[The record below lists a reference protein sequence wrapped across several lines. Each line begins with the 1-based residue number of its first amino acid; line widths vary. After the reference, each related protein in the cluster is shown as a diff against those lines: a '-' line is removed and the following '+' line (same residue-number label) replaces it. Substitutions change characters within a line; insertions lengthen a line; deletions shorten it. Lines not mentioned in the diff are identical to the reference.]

1 METTREM
8 LDEIKVR
15 YRLGSD
21 YALAKKVGVRKQ
33 TIAKWYL
40 GQIPDAY
47 GAARIAELLEIE
59 PMKVIAHFEQLR
71 TKDETKTEFWNKFL
85 RIHPEFA

>member
-1 METTREM
+1 MKTTSKL

-21 YALAKKVGVRKQ
+21 YALAKKIGVRKQ
-33 TIAKWYL
+33 TIAKWYA

-47 GAARIAELLEIE
+47 GAARIGELLEIE
-59 PMKVIAHFEQLR
+59 PMKIIANFEKMR
-71 TKDETKTEFWNKFL
+71 TEDKEKSEFWNKFL
-85 RIHPEFA
+85 RMTPGFA